1 MIYLDNAA
9 TTQVLPE
16 VFEVMK
22 PYLQERYGNPSSLYP
37 LGEQSSNA
45 ITEAKQTIAD
55 TLNCSTDEIHF
66 TAGATEA
73 NNWVIKSVA
82 EMQKDVGNHIITS
95 KIEHHSVLNTCK
107 YLETKGYEVTY
118 LDVDEN
124 GVVSLKQLKEAIKPT
139 TILVSIMYVNNET
152 GVVQPIEEIADIIY
166 GYNGYN
172 ALFHV
177 DATQAYTH
185 MQIDPNRLKIDY
197 MSVSGHKFHASK
209 GVGFLF
215 TSQQFA
221 PKLTPLL
228 HGGSQES
235 GLRAGTENVA
245 SIVGMAKAAE
255 IACNEMVEV
264 ENHKHALINRVIDT
278 LTERGIDFTVNGD
291 GKGTCNITLHGV
303 DATVLSYVLFT
314 QDVCVS
320 TGSACAKGVR
330 SHVLKAMG
338 LSDEAIDSSIRISVS
353 KLNTEEEIETFCYK
367 LLAAIYLLKE

>member
-55 TLNCSTDEIHF
+55 TLNCSTNEIHF

-124 GVVSLKQLKEAIKPT
+124 GVVSIEQLKEVIRPT

-152 GVVQPIEEIADIIY
+152 GVVQPIKEIGNITY
-166 GYNGYN
+166 EYNT
-172 ALFHV
+172 LFHV

-185 MQIDPNRLKIDY
+185 MQIDPNRLDIDY
-197 MSVSGHKFHASK
+197 LSVSGHKFHAPK

-215 TSQQFA
+215 TSQFA

-228 HGGSQES
+228 HGGSQENN
-235 GLRAGTENVA
+235 LRAGTENVA
-245 SIVGMAKAAE
+245 SIAGMAKAAE
-255 IACNEMVEV
+255 IACNEMAEV
-264 ENHKHALINRVIDT
+264 ENHKRILINKVIDI
-278 LTERGIDFTVNGD
+278 LTEREIDFTVNGD
-291 GKGTCNITLHGV
+291 GRGTCNITLHGV
-303 DATVLSYVLFT
+303 DATVLSYVLFI

-320 TGSACAKGVR
+320 TGSACAKGER

-338 LSDEAIDSSIRISVS
+338 LSDEAIDSSIRISAS